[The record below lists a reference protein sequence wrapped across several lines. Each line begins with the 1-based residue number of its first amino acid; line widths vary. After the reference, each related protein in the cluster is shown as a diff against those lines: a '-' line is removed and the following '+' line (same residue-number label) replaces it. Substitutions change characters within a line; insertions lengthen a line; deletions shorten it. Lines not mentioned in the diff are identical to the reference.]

1 MQQTVDNEEQV
12 KQVRKKPKQQERS
25 TGEDRRMRLR
35 AWMASQDAEEVV
47 PALSDVQVVLLGTKR
62 TVTIGMVA
70 RACAAFEVGELT
82 FVQPRANVLQQS
94 AIRASRGA
102 LQHTYGN
109 GLRWRECETLEEAV
123 GGKQPLAVDPLPFPS
138 EEEEE
143 AEAETS
149 EEERDVLADMKKLF
163 GAGELS
169 GMFAEMR
176 REAETSG
183 SRLCLVFGREDTGF
197 LPGELQ
203 ALDADGVCSIPM
215 SSRWDDGDDDDH
227 NGDDDDADD
236 GGDDDDGDDDDH
248 NGGGGDDD
256 DELKGTESLSLA
268 QAVPVVLSRLYE
280 DHCKD
285 HR

>member
-123 GGKQPLAVDPLPFPS
+123 GEGNCVIVMTRIA

-215 SSRWDDGDDDDH
+215 SSRW
-227 NGDDDDADD
+227 
-236 GGDDDDGDDDDH
+236 
-248 NGGGGDDD
+248 
-256 DELKGTESLSLA
+256 GTESLSLA